1 MSQTSPYDRARQW
14 ARLESERSPWDIIVI
29 GGGATGIGIAIDAAT
44 RGYRVALCE
53 QHDFGKGTSSRS
65 TKLVHGGVRY
75 LQQGHIGL
83 VRSALRERGRLRQNA
98 PHLVHPLPTIVPL
111 YATWEGPYYGLGM
124 KIYDWLSGKL
134 SLGRSKWLGKEETL
148 SRLPTLEPR
157 GLRGGILYWDAQ
169 FDDARLLV
177 NMMQTAIDCGAVCV
191 NYAPVREL
199 VKRTGRVEGCVIED
213 VESNKSI
220 RLDAR
225 VVINAAGPFSD
236 FVRKLDNPSTE
247 DAIATSQGIHLMLPG
262 DFLPGE
268 TAMMVPR
275 TRDGRVVF
283 AIPWLGST
291 MVGTTD
297 TPISGAPLE
306 PQPQPAEIEFL
317 LETVS
322 PYLSRRPTE
331 LDIRAVF
338 TGVRPLVRR
347 SNVQSTKQLGRDHV
361 INVSPSDLVSIIG
374 GKWTTYR
381 KMAEDCVDQA
391 ATAGRLKQSP
401 CRTANLP
408 IHGAA
413 EACGPGRAASY
424 GSDAAAI
431 ESLFNENRPWQEP
444 LVPGF
449 PYHAAHVVWAVRHE
463 MARTVEDVL
472 ARRTRLLFLDAD
484 AAANAA
490 PRVAE
495 LMAAELN
502 RDDTWQRD
510 QIEQFSQLTQL
521 YQVKSIAQVQSGL
534 PRPRPT

>member
-1 MSQTSPYDRARQW
+1 MSESSPYDRSRQW
-14 ARLESERSPWDIIVI
+14 ERLESERGPWDLVVI
-29 GGGATGIGIAIDAAT
+29 GGGATGVGIAIDAAA

-111 YATWEGPYYGLGM
+111 FAAWEGPYYGLGM

-134 SLGRSKWLGKEETL
+134 SLGRSEWLGKAETL

-157 GLRGGILYWDAQ
+157 DLRGGILYWDAQ

-191 NYAPVREL
+191 NYAAVRQL
-199 VKRTGRVEGCVIED
+199 VKRTGRVEGCIVED
-213 VESNKSI
+213 VETKKSI

-225 VVINAAGPFSD
+225 VIINATGPFSD
-236 FVRKLDNPSTE
+236 FVRRLDNPSAQE
-247 DAIATSQGIHLMLPG
+247 AIATSQGIHLMLSG
-262 DFLPGE
+262 DFLPGA

-275 TRDGRVVF
+275 TRDGRIVF
-283 AIPWLGST
+283 AIPWQGST

-306 PQPQPAEIEFL
+306 PQPQPAEIDFL

-322 PYLSRRPTE
+322 PYLSRKPTKH
-331 LDIRAVF
+331 DIRAVF

-347 SNVQSTKQLGRDHV
+347 SNVHSTKQLGRDHV
-361 INVSPSDLVSIIG
+361 INVSPAGLVSIIG

-381 KMAEDCVDQA
+381 KMAEDCVDRA
-391 ATAGRLKQSP
+391 AAVAGLKRAP
-401 CRTANLP
+401 CRTENLP
-408 IHGAA
+408 IHGAV
-413 EACGPGRAASY
+413 EIGVPGPAANY
-424 GSDAAAI
+424 GTDAAAV
-431 ESLFNENRPWQEP
+431 ERLLNENRQWQEP
-444 LVPGF
+444 LAPGF
-449 PYHAAHVVWAVRHE
+449 PYQAAHAVWAVRHE

-484 AAANAA
+484 AAAAA
-490 PRVAE
+490 ASRVAAI
-495 LMAAELN
+495 MASELN
-502 RDDTWQRD
+502 RDDAWQRD
-510 QIEQFSQLTQL
+510 QIEQFSRLAQQ
-521 YQVKSIAQVQSGL
+521 YQVKLVAQGQSGL
-534 PRPRPT
+534 PSPRPI